1 MVYRTGGSIVRRNPL
16 GYLLL
21 SPNSTL
27 FSAYFTWGW
36 YYITRDNFDNAVSGF
51 TARRLT
57 GDICN

>member
-1 MVYRTGGSIVRRNPL
+1 MVYRIGGIIERRNQL

-36 YYITRDNFDNAVSGF
+36 HCITRDNFDNAVSG
-51 TARRLT
+51 LPL
-57 GDICN
+57 GD